1 MRDVGRISC
10 SKEWAVPVVV
20 KRDYVYVHTNID
32 VTIIDGEERYSCDER
47 IYTPQEYIEELSGNL
62 SDAEQ
67 ALTDLEIT
75 SIEQDVSLTDL
86 EIAVAELQ
94 EKVGE

>member
-20 KRDYVYVHTNID
+20 RSDYVYVHTNIEVIEVD
-32 VTIIDGEERYSCDER
+32 DEERYYCDER
-47 IYTPQEYIEELSGNL
+47 IYTPQEYIEELSGSL
-62 SDAEQ
+62 ADAEQ